1 MLQSSNW
8 VLLQAFGV
16 QHRFSTSCP
25 KSHQF
30 PANLLSA
37 SKEYKKKNHKQ
48 TKYIY
53 GQTCSQRTTN
63 DFVVLKLFFS
73 YKNLSK
79 SNSTNACI

>member
-1 MLQSSNW
+1 
-8 VLLQAFGV
+8 
-16 QHRFSTSCP
+16 
-25 KSHQF
+25 
-30 PANLLSA
+30 LLSA